1 MNLLK
6 EIIETKE
13 VKNDKKVRVKT
24 IAANDLSTEGALP
37 TWTFE
42 F

>member
-6 EIIETKE
+6 KIIETKE
-13 VKNDKKVRVKT
+13 VKNDKATVKI
-24 IAANDLSTEGALP
+24 IAANDLPTEGALP